1 MACYS
6 TRVRDAGRNS
16 GEHAVPRVVSTEI
29 GPFTLPSG
37 AKFQLDQGK
46 VTLMTD
52 FATRLETADERINK
66 AENVLRVAGRVLE
79 AAEKAQA
86 AAERSGTD
94 LRTVNLVVVAGA
106 IAIAVIAIVARRQ
119 H

>member
-1 MACYS
+1 MD
-6 TRVRDAGRNS
+6 R
-16 GEHAVPRVVSTEI
+16 
-29 GPFTLPSG
+29 
-37 AKFQLDQGK
+37 GK

-52 FATRLETADERINK
+52 FATRLETAEHRLDK
-66 AENVLRVAGRVLE
+66 AENVIGMAGRVLE

-94 LRTVNLVVVAGA
+94 PRTVNLVVVVGA
-106 IAIAVIAIVARRQ
+106 MAIAVIAIIVRRR

>member
-1 MACYS
+1 MD
-6 TRVRDAGRNS
+6 R
-16 GEHAVPRVVSTEI
+16 
-29 GPFTLPSG
+29 
-37 AKFQLDQGK
+37 GK
-46 VTLMTD
+46 VTLMTG
-52 FATRLETADERINK
+52 FATRLETAEDRLDK
-66 AENVLRVAGRVLE
+66 AEDVLGVAGQVLE

-106 IAIAVIAIVARRQ
+106 ISIAVIAIIARRR